1 MAADAYEER
10 TVTQALPWLTA
21 SEIAAAYADRRLS
34 PVELIQALL
43 DQIAA
48 HNPRIGAFINVDAE
62 NALDAARQAEKD
74 ILAGRLI
81 GPLHG
86 VPLGCKDNI
95 DIVGQATTCHSKIL
109 LDNVAGADARVIS
122 NLRAAG
128 AIMLGKQ
135 ALHEFAFGGP
145 CDELPFP
152 YARHPWNIAY
162 HPGGS
167 SSGSGAALAAGLV
180 PLSLGTDAGGSI
192 RNPAG
197 TCGIVGLKPTYGLLS
212 LHGVF
217 PVSFTLDHVGP
228 MARSVADVALMLD
241 ALAGPNTAGPGSG
254 SFAIPSF
261 AADLDRGVRGLRI
274 GFVRHFHEANMVADP
289 EVGAAL
295 DVVARVL
302 EREGAHVRDVR
313 LPRLQ
318 ELAGVQRIILLA
330 ETWAVHR
337 KWLRERPG
345 DYTTPTRRKVMP
357 GAFLSAGD
365 YLHAQQCRAQ
375 MIDAV
380 DDVFRDVDVLLT
392 TSGMDPPSRID
403 DSAELARTYP
413 RQGRSPFNLTGHPAL
428 AMMSGLAQSGLP
440 LSVQFVGRAFDEL
453 TLLRVAAAYERVTR
467 WDSVRPPINGAAKS
481 EESSTVTGK
490 IGD

>member
-1 MAADAYEER
+1 MKHD
-10 TVTQALPWLTA
+10 LPWLTA
-21 SEIAAAYADRRLS
+21 SEIAAAYAARELS
-34 PVELIQALL
+34 PVELVQAAL
-43 DQIAA
+43 DQIDQYNAQV
-48 HNPRIGAFINVDAE
+48 GAFINIDSE
-62 NALDAARQAEKD
+62 GALAAARQAEYE
-74 ILAGRLI
+74 IVAGRSR

-86 VPLGCKDNI
+86 IPYGLKDNI
-95 DIVGQATTCHSKIL
+95 DVAGQVTSCHSKIL
-109 LDNVAGADARVIS
+109 LDNVAHDDAGVVA

-128 AIMLGKQ
+128 AIILGKQ

-145 CDELPFP
+145 SDELPFP
-152 YARHPWNIAY
+152 YARHPWNTAY

-167 SSGSGAALAAGLV
+167 SSGSGAALAAGFI
-180 PLSLGTDAGGSI
+180 PLSVGTDAGGSI

-197 TCGIVGLKPTYGLLS
+197 HCGVVGLKPTYGLCS

-241 ALAGPNTAGPGSG
+241 AMAGRNATGPGNDSY
-254 SFAIPSF
+254 AIRSY
-261 AADLDRGVRGLRI
+261 ADDLARGVRGLRI
-274 GFVRHFHEANMVADP
+274 GFVRHFHDGDMIADP

-295 DVVARVL
+295 DEVVRVL
-302 EREGAHVRDVR
+302 EREGAMVTDVR

-330 ETWAVHR
+330 ETWAVHS
-337 KWLRERPG
+337 KWLRERPQ

-365 YLHAQQCRAQ
+365 YVHAQQCRTQ

-380 DDVFRDVDVLLT
+380 DGVFRDVDVLLT
-392 TSGMDPPSRID
+392 TSGMDGPFRID
-403 DSAELARTYP
+403 DAAGLARTYP

-428 AMMSGLAQSGLP
+428 AMMSGLSTSGLP
-440 LSVQFVGRAFDEL
+440 LSVQFVGRAFDDA
-453 TLLRVAAAYERVTR
+453 TLLRVAAAYERATR
-467 WDSVRPPINGAAKS
+467 WDRHRPPINGAAKDDERS
-481 EESSTVTGK
+481 RNTPKAGSPA
-490 IGD
+490 IA